1 MYDQRLALSVRVY
14 RIMAYVTGTV
24 LIVLCFIGIPLQVF
38 ANNLV
43 IVKYVGTLHGMLY
56 IVYIVTA
63 FIMTRMVR
71 MKIASVG
78 TIVVLL
84 AGTVPILTFVVERW
98 VSRTYIDPALAAAQ
112 ASGTPSA
119 AVSG

>member
-1 MYDQRLALSVRVY
+1 VYDQRLALSVRVY

-24 LIVLCFIGIPLQVF
+24 LMVLCFIGIPLQVF

-56 IVYIVTA
+56 IVYIVAA

-71 MKIASVG
+71 MKLASVG